1 MPTAHGTLSPKADVL
16 QLLESL
22 PDTATWDEIEYA
34 IYVRHKIQQGLE
46 DIAAGR
52 VMSSATVRR
61 RFRKYLRD

>member
-1 MPTAHGTLSPKADVL
+1 MATTDTTLTPKEDVL

-22 PDTATWDEIEYA
+22 PDTSTWDEIEYA
-34 IYVRHKIQQGLE
+34 IYVRHKVRQGLE

>member
-1 MPTAHGTLSPKADVL
+1 MSTTDTTLTPKEDVL

-34 IYVRHKIQQGLE
+34 IYVRHKVRQGLE

-52 VMSSATVRR
+52 VLSSEEVRR
-61 RFRKYLRD
+61 QMQKWLDQ